1 MHTQCNRSGFAR
13 ENSTFCRTGRSAS
26 TRARSNAYVHTELQ
40 CKHRHAVSLRK
51 INSEFS
57 WTLFGHFSPNRARPH
72 VFSISAGCFEC
83 KQKTET
89 GSLMRLFFFMFR
101 ERARLWQFVFVPAV
115 SSQNALLAEDNSAL
129 RLMSLQSGNWI
140 YPCSKAQRSAATRL
154 LCRWGQNQENV
165 FNLDQ
170 GLSNFQ
176 LWYHFQPVNPQ
187 IWPVTRCR

>member
-72 VFSISAGCFEC
+72 VFSISAGCLEC

-89 GSLMRLFFFMFR
+89 GSLMRLFFSCS
-101 ERARLWQFVFVPAV
+101 EKGPGSDSL
-115 SSQNALLAEDNSAL
+115 SLC
-129 RLMSLQSGNWI
+129 LQSPVRTLFWLRTAVPSDWCHCNQGTGFI
-140 YPCSKAQRSAATRL
+140 PVQKLRGLQRPGCCADEDKIKKMYLIWTKGSQTSSS
-154 LCRWGQNQENV
+154 GTI
-165 FNLDQ
+165 
-170 GLSNFQ
+170 SN
-176 LWYHFQPVNPQ
+176 
-187 IWPVTRCR
+187 

>member
-72 VFSISAGCFEC
+72 VFSISAGCLEC

-89 GSLMRLFFFMFR
+89 GSLMRLFFHVQR
-101 ERARLWQFVFVPAV
+101 KGPALTV
-115 SSQNALLAEDNSAL
+115 CLCAC
-129 RLMSLQSGNWI
+129 SLQSE
-140 YPCSKAQRSAATRL
+140 RSSG
-154 LCRWGQNQENV
+154 WGQQCPQTDVTAIRE
-165 FNLDQ
+165 LD
-170 GLSNFQ
+170 LSLFKSSEVCSDQ
-176 LWYHFQPVNPQ
+176 AAVQMRTKSRKC
-187 IWPVTRCR
+187 I